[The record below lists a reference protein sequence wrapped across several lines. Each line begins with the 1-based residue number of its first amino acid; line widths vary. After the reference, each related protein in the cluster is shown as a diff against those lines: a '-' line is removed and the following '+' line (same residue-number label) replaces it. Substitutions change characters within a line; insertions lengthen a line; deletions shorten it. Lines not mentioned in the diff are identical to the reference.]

1 MDSLSLRHLG
11 SHIHTHTHVG
21 IYILIYIDLVPQ
33 MVKNPLAMRETWVR
47 SLGQED
53 PLEKGTVNPLQYSGL
68 ENSLDRGAW
77 RATVHRV
84 AKSHTQ
90 LSDFHT
96 RTHTHE
102 EVYCEELAREITET
116 EWTHSLLSPGWR
128 PRKASDLRTKSTKGR
143 GRLTSCLKSSGRT
156 G

>member
-1 MDSLSLRHLG
+1 M
-11 SHIHTHTHVG
+11 
-21 IYILIYIDLVPQ
+21 
-33 MVKNPLAMRETWVR
+33 
-47 SLGQED
+47 
-53 PLEKGTVNPLQYSGL
+53 
-68 ENSLDRGAW
+68 DRGAW

-84 AKSHTQ
+84 AKSQTQ

-116 EWTHSLLSPGWR
+116 ERTHSLLSPGWR
-128 PRKASDLRTKSTKGR
+128 PRKASGMIHLESEDLRTKSTKGR
-143 GRLTSCLKSSGRT
+143 GRLMSCLKSSGRK